1 MTADTCFKLS
11 MASRGGAMSL
21 SVADVCLI
29 IIAVCAVILVVA
41 GANAI

>member
-1 MTADTCFKLS
+1 MN
-11 MASRGGAMSL
+11 L